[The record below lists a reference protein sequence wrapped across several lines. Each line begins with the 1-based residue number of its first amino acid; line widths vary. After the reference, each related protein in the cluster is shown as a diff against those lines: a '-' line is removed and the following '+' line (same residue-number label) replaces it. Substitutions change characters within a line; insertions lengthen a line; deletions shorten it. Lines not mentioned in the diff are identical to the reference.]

1 MFVSLILD
9 KPQGQITS
17 LDVVSGR
24 VQVRLT
30 NVQQITT
37 ITVKLEG
44 ESRTRLMSP
53 GRPELKEKPRPVL
66 EVHKVRTGE
75 ISKRNHWLTPFSF
88 CTGC

>member
-9 KPQGQITS
+9 KPHGQFTN

-24 VQVRLT
+24 VQLRLT
-30 NVQQITT
+30 APTQITT

-44 ESRTRLMSP
+44 ESRTRLLSP

-66 EVHKVRTGE
+66 EVHKV
-75 ISKRNHWLTPFSF
+75 SA
-88 CTGC
+88 